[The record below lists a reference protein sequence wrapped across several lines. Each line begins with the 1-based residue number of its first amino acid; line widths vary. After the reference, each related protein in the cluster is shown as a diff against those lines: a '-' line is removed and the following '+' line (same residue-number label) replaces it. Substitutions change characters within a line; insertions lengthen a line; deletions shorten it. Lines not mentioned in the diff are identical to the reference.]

1 MTQFAIRRGPKT
13 SREQTQ
19 NSKRE
24 SGASYNPPDEL
35 SSASQNASERG
46 VRRPPILS
54 IASSHLDNTKLAH
67 LSVGCKQ
74 HICLRPAD
82 SSGHG
87 RRYALSYCGWVQ
99 MLCSLVWFPF
109 QWSTC
114 LVLVASIRVRVLF
127 APFPGWFNGNTRG
140 VFLYFDKPCP
150 CLFAPSF
157 LQAFR
162 GRGNQTR
169 CPCRDKVTILVLSCL
184 IPRLR
189 VHCHGS
195 LASQRSLH
203 RLQALLMRAMQDAR
217 FLFACLA
224 NIHASTYG
232 LAGFWRRHTWLLWG

>member
-1 MTQFAIRRGPKT
+1 MNRPKT
-13 SREQTQ
+13 AKEKVEHLITLPTNFRARLKTRASGEFAGHPSCRLRAVTWTTPNSHTCRWAVNNIFACVPPIQVDMVEDMHFLIVDGCKCSALWFGFLFNGQHVWFSSQAFGCVFCSHLFLVGLTGTQ
-19 NSKRE
+19 
-24 SGASYNPPDEL
+24 GAS
-35 SSASQNASERG
+35 
-46 VRRPPILS
+46 
-54 IASSHLDNTKLAH
+54 
-67 LSVGCKQ
+67 
-74 HICLRPAD
+74 
-82 SSGHG
+82 
-87 RRYALSYCGWVQ
+87 
-99 MLCSLVWFPF
+99 F
-109 QWSTC
+109 
-114 LVLVASIRVRVLF
+114 
-127 APFPGWFNGNTRG
+127 
-140 VFLYFDKPCP
+140 YFDKPCP